1 MEAIILLA
9 VLAGGYVVYRSV
21 QNGKKHEQ
29 AALDGA
35 TRRAQ
40 EAAAPYKIEP
50 PSLQQGEW
58 PFPTGV
64 GVAVEG
70 AGLVEPPKPKPK
82 AVPAKSTAAKK
93 APAKK
98 NTAVKKTA
106 ATKTAAKKA
115 PAKKTK
121 STK

>member
-1 MEAIILLA
+1 MEAILLLA
-9 VLAGGYVVYRSV
+9 IIAGGYVVYRSM
-21 QNGKKHEQ
+21 QKGKEHEE

-40 EAAAPYKIEP
+40 EAEAPYKLEP
-50 PSLQQGEW
+50 PTLGEGAW
-58 PFPTGV
+58 PFPTAV
-64 GVAVEG
+64 GVKQTAE
-70 AGLVEPPKPKPK
+70 PKPK

-98 NTAVKKTA
+98 TTAAKKAPAKKT
-106 ATKTAAKKA
+106 TAAKKA

-121 STK
+121 SSK